1 MLTLPTTTSRSRLVW
16 LPLLLCLSFY
26 VPFAAAE
33 STAQKAHDFALELRG
48 QAAATVQKAQ
58 DRLSVAESDLRV
70 AQAVLR
76 DSTLAN
82 DREAID
88 ISEAAVAEARLG
100 MSDARN
106 LLKRAQALLAQRERT
121 VQEMAFWTGSNRPV
135 GALVVPVEGEVRVRQ
150 ADGSYRSTV
159 LGSAQAG
166 ERIETAAG
174 SKARLFVADGSGEIQ
189 LNENTAFTVVED
201 DGVSGFV
208 GELEYGYGRFLKG
221 VKAKLGKKFQ
231 VRTPSVAIAVRGTRF
246 EVAASAESTWV
257 GVSEG
262 VVSVTT
268 LAGEPAVEIAA
279 GTQRRYLKGQGFLPP
294 EPLAPA
300 GGRQ

>member
-1 MLTLPTTTSRSRLVW
+1 M
-16 LPLLLCLSFY
+16 
-26 VPFAAAE
+26 
-33 STAQKAHDFALELRG
+33 
-48 QAAATVQKAQ
+48 
-58 DRLSVAESDLRV
+58 

-88 ISEAAVAEARLG
+88 ISEAAVAEARRG
-100 MSDARN
+100 VSDARN

-135 GALVVPVEGEVRVRQ
+135 GALVVPVEGDVRVRL
-150 ADGSYRSTV
+150 ADGTYRSAV
-159 LGSAQAG
+159 LGAARAG
-166 ERIETAAG
+166 ESIETGAG
-174 SKARLFVADGSGEIQ
+174 GKARLFVADGSGEIQ
-189 LNENTAFTVVED
+189 LNGNTAFTVMED

-208 GELEYGYGRFLKG
+208 GELQYGYGRFFKML
-221 VKAKLGKKFQ
+221 KAKMSKFE
-231 VRTPSVAIAVRGTRF
+231 VRTPSAALAVRGTRF

-257 GVSEG
+257 GGSEG
-262 VVSVTT
+262 VVSVTPLT
-268 LAGEPAVEIAA
+268 GEPAVEIAA

-300 GGRQ
+300 GSRQ

>member
-1 MLTLPTTTSRSRLVW
+1 MLNLTTTTSRSRFSW

-26 VPFAAAE
+26 APFAAAE

-48 QAAATVQKAQ
+48 QAAAMLQKAQ
-58 DRLSVAESDLRV
+58 DRLSIAEADLRV
-70 AQAVLR
+70 AQAVLC

-100 MSDARN
+100 VTDAQN
-106 LLKRAQALLAQRERT
+106 LLKRAQALLAQREQT

-135 GALVVPVEGEVRVRQ
+135 GALVVPVEGAVRVRL
-150 ADGSYRSTV
+150 ADGTYRSTV
-159 LGSAQAG
+159 LGAVRAG
-166 ERIETAAG
+166 ESIETAAG
-174 SKARLFVADGSGEIQ
+174 GKARLFVADGSGEIQ
-189 LNENTAFTVVED
+189 LNENTAFTVRED

-208 GELEYGYGRFLKG
+208 GELQYGYGRFIKG
-221 VKAKLGKKFQ
+221 LRAKMSGKFE

-246 EVAASAESTWV
+246 DVQADADSTLV
-257 GVSEG
+257 RVSEG
-262 VVSVTT
+262 VVLVTPV
-268 LAGEPAVEIAA
+268 AGEQAVEIVA
-279 GTQRRYLKGQGFLPP
+279 GTQRRYIKRSGFLAP
-294 EPLAPA
+294 EPLEQK